1 MAFSVATR
9 AKRESTSE
17 AFYAAPMWALESEV
31 LRTLGSDPDEVEA
44 ARLRARCV
52 AEQQGAQ
59 AYLRWLDAVEG

>member
-1 MAFSVATR
+1 
-9 AKRESTSE
+9 
-17 AFYAAPMWALESEV
+17 MWALESEV